1 VSQAAAGWIDRIS
14 LRLPGRRGPHAGPL
28 RLAQRNVYVLPTR
41 AGLLYALVLL
51 TMLIASIN
59 YALSLGFL
67 LTFLLGA
74 VADADFDADE
84 TTIVLGPLDT
94 MVLVTDGVHEAPDRA
109 GRQFGLERIQEM
121 LSRNPVPD
129 RWCGHLA
136 QIVEQWRGRIGD
148 DDLLVATIRVPS
160 ATPPL
165 PPTPP
170 PPLSSD
176 DGPQL
181 PHHSLPYSKQ

>member
-1 VSQAAAGWIDRIS
+1 VRRAD
-14 LRLPGRRGPHAGPL
+14 GRVERFDS
-28 RLAQRNVYVLPTR
+28 T
-41 AGLLYALVLL
+41 
-51 TMLIASIN
+51 
-59 YALSLGFL
+59 
-67 LTFLLGA
+67 TFLLGA

-165 PPTPP
+165 PPTR
-170 PPLSSD
+170 
-176 DGPQL
+176 
-181 PHHSLPYSKQ
+181 SLAEDIEQETVYATQAPGGSNATRGADTATKAGARA

>member
-1 VSQAAAGWIDRIS
+1 VDPGHGTVRYVNAGHPPAWVRRAD
-14 LRLPGRRGPHAGPL
+14 GRVERFDS
-28 RLAQRNVYVLPTR
+28 T
-41 AGLLYALVLL
+41 
-51 TMLIASIN
+51 
-59 YALSLGFL
+59 
-67 LTFLLGA
+67 TFLLGA

-165 PPTPP
+165 PPTR
-170 PPLSSD
+170 
-176 DGPQL
+176 
-181 PHHSLPYSKQ
+181 SLAEDIEQETVYATQAPGGSNATRGADTATKAGARA